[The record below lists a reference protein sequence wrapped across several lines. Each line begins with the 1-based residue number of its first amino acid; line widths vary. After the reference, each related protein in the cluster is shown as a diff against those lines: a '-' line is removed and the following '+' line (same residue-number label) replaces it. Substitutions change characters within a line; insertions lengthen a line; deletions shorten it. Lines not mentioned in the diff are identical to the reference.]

1 MDEIDRLLVQRR
13 AQVELLAAQIEG
25 LDTERY
31 ESYGLE
37 QLNKVLT
44 EGNRELEKLEKD
56 YAGAVE
62 KRREMELENRKLEG
76 NIEEKE
82 REFIRLRREERE
94 CEKTIGF
101 PFRRVRII
109 PV

>member
-1 MDEIDRLLVQRR
+1 MKVRRERQEGRIARTGEQIELQRENLEKYRLRLDEIDRLLVQRR

-31 ESYGLE
+31 ESYDLE

-56 YAGAVE
+56 YAGPWKSDGKWSWKIV
-62 KRREMELENRKLEG
+62 NW
-76 NIEEKE
+76 KE
-82 REFIRLRREERE
+82 I
-94 CEKTIGF
+94 
-101 PFRRVRII
+101 
-109 PV
+109 